1 MPSDSEALAKLEA
14 DGLLRRD
21 GAEYRSTR
29 RWQSAMARA
38 AFHLFGAGDTGNDL
52 RTPIAYALVELYGS
66 DISDEEIAKLVI
78 AMAPVEARE
87 LDPREHLA
95 RAQ

>member
-1 MPSDSEALAKLEA
+1 MPSNARALAKLEA

-21 GAEYRSTR
+21 GTEYRSTR

-38 AFHLFGAGDTGNDL
+38 AFHLFGAGDSGDDL
-52 RTPIAYALVELYGS
+52 RTPIAYALVELYGR
-66 DISDEEIAKLVI
+66 DISNEEIAQLVM

-87 LDPREHLA
+87 LNPREHLA
-95 RAQ
+95 RAR

>member
-66 DISDEEIAKLVI
+66 DISNEEIAKLVI

-87 LDPREHLA
+87 LDPREHLTRA
-95 RAQ
+95 R

>member
-52 RTPIAYALVELYGS
+52 QRRFPGGRL
-66 DISDEEIAKLVI
+66 K
-78 AMAPVEARE
+78 P
-87 LDPREHLA
+87 
-95 RAQ
+95 